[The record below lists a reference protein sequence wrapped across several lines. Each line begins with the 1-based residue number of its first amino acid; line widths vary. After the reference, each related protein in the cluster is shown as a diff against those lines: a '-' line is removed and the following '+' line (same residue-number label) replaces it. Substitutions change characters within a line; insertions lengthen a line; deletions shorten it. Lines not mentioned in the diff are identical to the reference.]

1 MRMSVSHFRLRNVNG
16 QMIVVP
22 NKSSN
27 GYTYEIFSLAL
38 KWTLKYKKGLESE
51 FLDDLGTWVDRY
63 LFTKGFYLRF
73 KDGKFIIKDESD
85 QIVFET
91 KTDDPID
98 EAVQFVLTH

>member
-1 MRMSVSHFRLRNVNG
+1 MPVPGSGLSAGSVSGRHLR
-16 QMIVVP
+16 
-22 NKSSN
+22 
-27 GYTYEIFSLAL
+27 
-38 KWTLKYKKGLESE
+38 KKN
-51 FLDDLGTWVDRY
+51 DLGTLVDRY